1 MPLSDKDTGVVNGLG
16 HTGLED
22 NSLETALEEIL
33 NSQSKNVVELVL
45 GLIKKPILV
54 HPPQKSFTLKDPTRV
69 LLVESEKLSGSVT
82 DTAKRVLNPP
92 QLSLTTKT
100 VFSDK
105 LQLGVKTLLLVRTS
119 RLLEG
124 LAVWLRWEF
133 SNACTE
139 HDDRNL
145 RFRGV

>member
-1 MPLSDKDTGVVNGLG
+1 MSLSDKDTGVVNGLG

-22 NSLETALEEIL
+22 KSLETALEEIL

-45 GLIKKPILV
+45 GFIKKPIRV
-54 HPPQKSFTLKDPTRV
+54 HPPKKSFTLKDPTRV
-69 LLVESEKLSGSVT
+69 FLVEGEKLSGSVA

-92 QLSLTTKT
+92 QLSLATKT

-124 LAVWLRWEF
+124 LAI
-133 SNACTE
+133 
-139 HDDRNL
+139 
-145 RFRGV
+145 